1 MLTCLEWWRSRQHNA
16 PLHENITPNKSNQL
30 HHHSFLHAPS
40 QLPHNFPRLIP
51 INRSRQSAPPHPI
64 PSTDSVKTLFPQ
76 RDNSRV
82 PSNHFYLL
90 TFKNRHPNAML
101 ICANCLSNIH
111 RLAQVK
117 LPAKRTSSGQ
127 HSTIPDAPAR
137 NASPQAIVINHAN
150 QKVHNQHEHHFAN
163 HFHGTF
169 APVERTQLKLER
181 NYLNYYRRRA
191 SVGNRSLGLR
201 TCQIGTCRREVAP
214 TQATLAHT

>member
-1 MLTCLEWWRSRQHNA
+1 MMSPSLQH
-16 PLHENITPNKSNQL
+16 
-30 HHHSFLHAPS
+30 
-40 QLPHNFPRLIP
+40 
-51 INRSRQSAPPHPI
+51 
-64 PSTDSVKTLFPQ
+64 TDSVKTFFPQ

-117 LPAKRTSSGQ
+117 LPAKRTSSRQ

-169 APVERTQLKLER
+169 TPPQLKLER

-201 TCQIGTCRREVAP
+201 TCQIGTCRLEVAR
-214 TQATLAHT
+214 TQATLAQRLQEVGQKVFIKQELHQANPIRSGCCRGSFRLRQC

>member
-1 MLTCLEWWRSRQHNA
+1 MMSPSLQH
-16 PLHENITPNKSNQL
+16 
-30 HHHSFLHAPS
+30 
-40 QLPHNFPRLIP
+40 
-51 INRSRQSAPPHPI
+51 
-64 PSTDSVKTLFPQ
+64 TDSFKTLFPQ

-137 NASPQAIVINHAN
+137 YASPQAIVINHAN

-169 APVERTQLKLER
+169 TPVERVQLKLER

-191 SVGNRSLGLR
+191 SVGTGVWACGPVKLERAGVKLPQLRRHSHKDFKKLGRKFSSNRNYIKPNPIRSGCCRGSFRLR
-201 TCQIGTCRREVAP
+201 QC
-214 TQATLAHT
+214 